1 MGGAQWVVEKIMR
14 EDRPGTERVAAFS
27 DGVIAIIITIMVL
40 ELKLPEHM
48 ADHSIWGGILQPV
61 ATRLSAYV
69 LSFFVVAVM
78 WGNHH
83 AILRTAPYV
92 SPGLLWANAHL
103 LFWMSLIPFTTH
115 LLGEGPRYP
124 GHVAVYGFVLFASA
138 VGFALLRLVIV
149 RQVEGAEHAPQ
160 SHHRGVLR
168 RSWLGIALY
177 VASMPLAY
185 WSVWASL
192 AIFCIVPVVFYL
204 PGLFRRGGASP
215 S

>member
-1 MGGAQWVVEKIMR
+1 MIEQGQ
-14 EDRPGTERVAAFS
+14 PGTERVAAFS
-27 DGVIAIIITIMVL
+27 DGVIAIVITIMVL

-48 ADHSIWGGILQPV
+48 TDHSIWGGILQPV
-61 ATRLSAYV
+61 ASKLSAYV

-78 WGNHH
+78 WGSHH
-83 AILRTAPYV
+83 TILRTAHHA

-115 LLGEGPRYP
+115 LLGEGLRYP
-124 GHVAVYGFVLFASA
+124 SHVAVYGFVLLASSL
-138 VGFALLRLVIV
+138 GFALLRLVIA
-149 RQVEGAEHAPQ
+149 RQAESRDKLR

-177 VASMPLAY
+177 AVSMPLAY

-192 AIFCIVPVVFYL
+192 AIFCIVPAMFYL
-204 PGLFRRGGASP
+204 PALIRREDGSAS
-215 S
+215 